1 MAKARIASYQDVT
14 ESAAAQ
20 ERAAFGAVYR
30 QALLDAGFSFL
41 GLLQINTRLRFRPEE
56 ARRHLPAPDGEIL
69 EDSLINGEIVIVFT
83 HQEKCAFAS
92 IENYFGEAILSLRTM
107 LEDGTVIET
116 TTRPTHKHKAA
127 NVIGAP
133 QRVTGLMISA
143 LMANTVGPGEPWPR
157 VNRPQA
163 SYHVQLSD
171 SRDIAELWQIHHSQ
185 VEKIHNNHPVP
196 IRAHLSLGFY
206 VCICLRAF
214 MLIEHRGRLNWII
227 TNIFFAI
234 FFLVAIFLIQ
244 AVWRQV
250 ESGQIAVWFA
260 ILATVLMIPAL
271 GELTM
276 LALTAASKYLIRIL
290 PGPRLV
296 DASFL
301 ATIVKKSYLL

>member
-30 QALLDAGFSFL
+30 QALQDAGFSFL

-56 ARRHLPAPDGEIL
+56 ARRHLPGPDGEIL
-69 EDSLINGEIVIVFT
+69 EDSLKNGEVILVFT
-83 HQEKCAFAS
+83 HPDKCAFAS

-116 TTRPTHKHKAA
+116 TTRPTRKHKAA
-127 NVIGAP
+127 NVIGSP
-133 QRVTGLMISA
+133 QRITGLMISA

-157 VNRPQA
+157 THRPQA
-163 SYHVQLSD
+163 SYHVQLTD
-171 SRDIAELWQIHHSQ
+171 SRDIVELWQIHHTQ
-185 VEKIHNNHPVP
+185 VEKIHNNPVP

-214 MLIEHRGRLNWII
+214 MLVEHRGRLNWII

-234 FFLVAIFLIQ
+234 FFLVVILLIH
-244 AVWRQV
+244 AVWRQF
-250 ESGQIAVWFA
+250 ESGQLAVLSA
-260 ILATVLMIPAL
+260 ILATVLMIPIL
-271 GELTM
+271 GGLTM
-276 LALTAASKYLIRIL
+276 LCLTAASKYLIPIL

-296 DASFL
+296 DAAFL
-301 ATIVKKSYLL
+301 ATIVKRSYLL